1 MIVNSFPTSLP
12 PPLPSYTYPNVVVY
26 PDINN
31 DYEMRRK
38 ITKYFY
44 NIINDTWI
52 TYYFSSLFKYF
63 IVENNTVKLAKTSN
77 NKDNDHMIKNYIL
90 NKYLKKTNVEKL
102 INKFRKINNIDWW
115 EVKKHQDKFA
125 KFILS
130 KLKNHLESKIFNNKN

>member
-130 KLKNHLESKIFNNKN
+130 KLKT